1 MFFYIWN
8 ILTKRKAV
16 LYNVEKFTMNFTRN
30 KNMFLCQSC
39 AGKIK
44 KEKDFGTE
52 KDGTRSKVYCRYC
65 YKNGKWRLFLLR

>member
-1 MFFYIWN
+1 
-8 ILTKRKAV
+8 
-16 LYNVEKFTMNFTRN
+16 MNFTRN